1 MSDVISD
8 CSSLK
13 TIKDEERL
21 YTVQEMA
28 DYLQVKVGSLKDWT
42 KLEENPCPCYRYKGR
57 VLRFNKEEVLTW
69 FKGQTK
75 VWRKTK
81 ESSKRRIKFR
91 YKGEFNHG

>member
-1 MSDVISD
+1 MPDVFSDN
-8 CSSLK
+8 SSVTANK
-13 TIKDEERL
+13 EDEHL

-57 VLRFNKEEVLTW
+57 VLRFNKEEVLDW

-75 VWRKTK
+75 VWRKPR
-81 ESSKRRIKFR
+81 ESSKKD
-91 YKGEFNHG
+91 